1 MKEFLEYILVSLVD
15 HPEEVS
21 VAIDEDDV
29 TITATVHAH
38 AQDVGRII
46 GKEGKTINAI
56 RALAKV
62 GATKQKKKLVL
73 VVS

>member
-15 HPEEVS
+15 HPEDVS
-21 VAIDEDDV
+21 V
-29 TITATVHAH
+29 TIEEQETIISATVHAH
-38 AQDVGRII
+38 VQDIGRII

-62 GATKQKKKLVL
+62 WATKQKKKLVL